1 MQPPSRA
8 VPVVV
13 PVPVLHR
20 QEEEKEEEEEDEGVP
35 IGVYSTSMPI
45 KVPLVDASALDLR
58 TLAKRAFAQQA
69 CGRAV
74 SPRLGLGEGDA
85 LPDMPLAQSFAVPS
99 SLSFR
104 TPFMQD

>member
-1 MQPPSRA
+1 M
-8 VPVVV
+8 
-13 PVPVLHR
+13 
-20 QEEEKEEEEEDEGVP
+20 
-35 IGVYSTSMPI
+35 YSTSMPI